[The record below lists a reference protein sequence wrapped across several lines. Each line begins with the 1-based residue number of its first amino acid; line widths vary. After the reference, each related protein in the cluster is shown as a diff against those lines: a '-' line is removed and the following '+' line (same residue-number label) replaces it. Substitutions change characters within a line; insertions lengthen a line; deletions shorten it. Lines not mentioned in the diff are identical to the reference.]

1 MKLTIKEIEQL
12 RRDYSGEELNESNV
26 ERDPLRQF
34 QRWMEGALNAGVLD
48 PHAMTLATVSAEG
61 KPSARIVLLRAI
73 SEGEFTFYTNYESR
87 KGGEVAGNP
96 NVALVFFWLEL
107 DRQIRVEGQISTV
120 GEAESDRYFASR
132 PRGSQIAAWASKQS
146 GVISGR
152 EELERKF
159 REMEARFSG
168 KLVPRPENWGG
179 MKVRANKIEFW
190 QGRPSRLHDRI
201 LYTLQSDGSWAI
213 SRLAP

>member
-1 MKLTIKEIEQL
+1 MKSTLKDIEQL